1 MIMEENKIVVK
12 SIDEYVQL
20 FPDDLQKKLTELR
33 KVIRNAAP
41 EATEKISYGM
51 PTFYLYG
58 NLVHFAAYQKH
69 IGFYPGSSG
78 IDAFIDRFEGYK
90 VSKGTVQFPI
100 DNPLPFDLII
110 EIVKYRVIQNLAWEE
125 EKKSKRKRKK

>member
-1 MIMEENKIVVK
+1 MEENKIVVK

>member
-20 FPDDLQKKLTELR
+20 FPDDLQKKLMELR

-78 IDAFIDRFEGYK
+78 IEAFIDRFEGYK

-100 DNPLPFDLII
+100 DRPLPFDLII

>member
-1 MIMEENKIVVK
+1 MEENKITVK
-12 SIDEYVQL
+12 SIDEYIGQ
-20 FPDDLQKKLTELR
+20 FPDDLQKKLMELK
-33 KVIRNAAP
+33 KVIQLAVP

-58 NLVHFAAYQKH
+58 NLVHFAAHQKH

-78 IDAFIDRFEGYK
+78 IEAFMDRFEGYK

-100 DNPLPFDLII
+100 DNPFPYDLIT
-110 EIVKYRVIQNLAWEE
+110 EIVRYRAIQNVAWAK
-125 EKKSKRKRKK
+125 EKKSKRKK